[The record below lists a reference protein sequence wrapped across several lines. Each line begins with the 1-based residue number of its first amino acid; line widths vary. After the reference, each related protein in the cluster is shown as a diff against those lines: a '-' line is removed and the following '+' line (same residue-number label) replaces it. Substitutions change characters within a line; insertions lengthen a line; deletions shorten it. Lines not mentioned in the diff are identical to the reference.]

1 MRSRN
6 LGYRGTTSNE
16 LTRCNRFSSSDRPG
30 QTRPVKTWRLSITSL
45 NCRVGG
51 NPNGFAI
58 QLRQASPTIEHAVF
72 HRSVSYTDL
81 RHERLRCS
89 SNRRHV
95 YHYVST
101 RKNENAFIYSFL
113 DYIAHTYIFPL
124 FILRLDWR
132 WSSREIH
139 SIRYFI
145 FSLH

>member
-113 DYIAHTYIFPL
+113 DYITHTYIFPL

-132 WSSREIH
+132 
-139 SIRYFI
+139 
-145 FSLH
+145 